1 MKEILFKSALIA
13 LAIAAAEK
21 TDEYIKD
28 TFATIADWW
37 NKNVNAIGFEIGDY
51 FIGTDDDGAPTIF
64 EAKSDIDYVYGL
76 SFETDDMVSGSY
88 CASKQ
93 KHIEFLENFYNIVL
107 RHVTHITKEN
117 CEISQLC
124 ANVLHLIG
132 ADDESEKANEA

>member
-13 LAIAAAEK
+13 LAIAVAEK

-37 NKNVNAIGFEIGDY
+37 DKNVKAIGPEIGNY
-51 FIGTDDDGAPTIF
+51 FIGRDDNDNPTIF
-64 EAKSDIDYVYGL
+64 EAKSDIDYVYGFG
-76 SFETDDMVSGSY
+76 FETDDMFVGSY
-88 CASKQ
+88 CASKEN
-93 KHIEFLENFYNIVL
+93 HIDFLENFYNIVL

-132 ADDESEKANEA
+132 ADDESEKAN

>member
-1 MKEILFKSALIA
+1 MKETLFKSALIA

-28 TFATIADWW
+28 TFNTIADWW
-37 NKNVNAIGFEIGDY
+37 DKNVIAIGPEIGNY
-51 FIGTDDDGAPTIF
+51 FISRDDNDNPTIF
-64 EAKSDIDYVYGL
+64 EAKSDIDYVYGFG
-76 SFETDDMVSGSY
+76 FETDDMVVGSY
-88 CASKQ
+88 CASKE
-93 KHIEFLENFYNIVL
+93 KHIEFLENFYSIVL
-107 RHVTHITKEN
+107 KHLTRITKEN